1 MTLVLDD
8 ILYRI
13 SLGLYFILF
22 YKSGLEKVFHFA
34 QTVKEIR
41 KKVYIFSQIAT
52 LTTIIVILLE
62 LIAPTYIIIDPFNSL
77 ESQILAF
84 ALIGFMLLIIFFF
97 HNPVTQD
104 NQFANF
110 LNTMYLTMPLFFI
123 AYIAQ

>member
-1 MTLVLDD
+1 MTLELNDT
-8 ILYRI
+8 LYRI
-13 SLGLYFILF
+13 SLFLYFILF

-62 LIAPTYIIIDPFNSL
+62 LAAPTYILIEPFDSL

-84 ALIGFMLLIIFFF
+84 SLIGFMLLIIFFF
-97 HNPVTQD
+97 HNPITQD
-104 NQFANF
+104 KQFANF
-110 LNTMYLTMPLFFI
+110 LNTMYLTAPLFFI

>member
-1 MTLVLDD
+1 MTLELNDT
-8 ILYRI
+8 LYRI
-13 SLGLYFILF
+13 ALFLYFILF
-22 YKSGLEKVFHFA
+22 YKSGLEKVFNFA

-62 LIAPTYIIIDPFNSL
+62 LAAPTYILIEPFDSL

-84 ALIGFMLLIIFFF
+84 SLIGFMLLIIFFF
-97 HNPVTQD
+97 HNPITQD
-104 NQFANF
+104 KQLSNF
-110 LNTMYLTMPLFFI
+110 LNTMYLTAPLFFI